1 MKMIR
6 ICNIIAE
13 LCSEIIRSCSDDS
26 VFVKYGCLSPKRRSE
41 MLRDISE
48 NIGSL
53 FTVSSEG
60 EDLHLHIRQ
69 LKKDDL
75 DDKLYDEIGEYIS
88 VLKDRSEIFT
98 MIALVQVID
107 EAMKDLLLE
116 KIREYQTDDF
126 SVVLNTNRETTGI
139 GLLPRCSCVWERKHR
154 LSHSY
159 NRLDNYLFHFLLIE
173 NSILGELIDKH
184 IFLPDDMF
192 HDFSVKNQLKIA
204 ASAVRAEK
212 HFAYD
217 YYTRNDIQCFSVS
230 YDKTKAEKD
239 NEEIW
244 RMIGESG
251 NNSCDIIVFPEALAN
266 CETDEYIRQR
276 IISLPS
282 EDQNKIPSLI
292 ILPSV
297 VDKNMNTVTVL
308 DRFGNVIC
316 RQNKQYPFC
325 LEHDGTVWLED
336 IRTNMVVNILHYEG
350 IGRIAILICKDFL
363 TTKYMEQL
371 MRCFKLTLIIVPSFS
386 TGSYDF
392 CQSFDVCAHDDCN
405 VIWINTCAA
414 MEKGKEANF
423 ENIGYVRKRIGRND
437 DDSQKLC
444 EMPACEGAFAGKCNS
459 HCIYF
464 ETIRGV

>member
-1 MKMIR
+1 MIQ

-13 LCSEIIRSCSDDS
+13 LCSGIIRSCPDDS
-26 VFVKYGCLSPKRRSE
+26 MFVKYSCLSLKCRNQ

-48 NIGSL
+48 NISSL
-53 FTVSSEG
+53 FTTPSEDEG
-60 EDLHLHIRQ
+60 RNLHIRQ
-69 LKKDDL
+69 LKMDDL
-75 DDKLYDEIGEYIS
+75 NDSFYEEIAEYIS
-88 VLKDRSEIFT
+88 VLQNKADPFS
-98 MIALVQVID
+98 MIALVQVMD
-107 EAMKDLLLE
+107 EAMKTLLLE

-126 SVVLNTNRETTGI
+126 SVVLNTNRETTGL

-159 NRLDNYLFHFLLIE
+159 NRLDNFLFHFLLME

-184 IFLPDDMF
+184 IFLTNDLFP
-192 HDFSVKNQLKIA
+192 DFSVHKHLKIA

-212 HFAYD
+212 HFAYE
-217 YYTRNDIQCFSVS
+217 YYTKKDIQCFSIR
-230 YDKTKAEKD
+230 YDQSKAEKD

-244 RMIGESG
+244 RMLRKSG
-251 NNSCDIIVFPEALAN
+251 DDKCDIIVFPEALGN
-266 CETDEYIRQR
+266 CETEGYIRQKL
-276 IISLPS
+276 ISLS
-282 EDQNKIPSLI
+282 AEEYHKIPSLI

-297 VDKNMNTVTVL
+297 VDHNMNTVTVL

-325 LEHDGTVWLED
+325 LEHDGTVWMED
-336 IRTNMVVNILHYEG
+336 IRTNLVVNILHYEG

-386 TGSYDF
+386 TGTYDF

-423 ENIGYVRKRIGRND
+423 KNIGYVRKRIGRND

-444 EMPACEGAFAGKCNS
+444 EMTTCKGAFTGNCS
-459 HCIYF
+459 QDCIYF